1 MIYMI
6 NYGGIK
12 LKYISIIGASGSV
25 GTQALDVIKK
35 SDNIK
40 LLGVTIHSNI
50 DKLIEIIKE
59 LNPPYIGIT
68 NKNKRDELMP
78 RLKNL
83 NYKGKVYFGEESLV
97 LIATIK
103 EVDLVLTSVVGMVG
117 LNATIAAIKAKKDI
131 ALANKETLVSA
142 GEIVMDLVKKNG
154 VSIYPVDSEHSAIF
168 QCLQGSK
175 KSEVENIII
184 TASGGP
190 FLGKDINYL
199 KTVRKEEA
207 LKHPNWEMGAKITI
221 DSSTLMNKGLEVIE
235 ARWLFDIDYENIK
248 VVVHPESIV
257 HSMVE
262 YKDSSIIAQLG
273 EADMRLPIQY
283 ALNYPDRKESVSK
296 KLDIYNMRNLSFIK
310 PDTDTFKGLKLSYE
324 AGKRG
329 GLHTTVLNSANEEAV
344 SLFLNDKIK
353 YIDIVNLVEKALDEF
368 STLPDISLE
377 AVFETDKIVRE
388 FIRKTYK
395 EV

>member
-1 MIYMI
+1 M
-6 NYGGIK
+6 
-12 LKYISIIGASGSV
+12 KYISIIGASGSV
-25 GTQALDVIKK
+25 GTQALDVIKN
-35 SDNIK
+35 SSNIK
-40 LLGVTIHSNI
+40 LLGVTVHSNI
-50 DKLIEIIKE
+50 DKLIEIIDE
-59 LNPPYIGIT
+59 FNPPYIGIT
-68 NKNKRDELMP
+68 SLEKRDEVMS
-78 RLKNL
+78 RLEKIE
-83 NYKGKVYFGEESLV
+83 YKGQIFFGEESLV
-97 LIATIK
+97 SIATIK
-103 EVDLVLTSVVGMVG
+103 EVDLVLMSVVGMVG
-117 LNATIAAIKAKKDI
+117 LKATIAAIKAKKDI

-142 GEIVMDLVKKNG
+142 GEIVMDLVEKEG
-154 VSIYPVDSEHSAIF
+154 VNIYPVDSEHSAIF
-168 QCLQGSK
+168 QCLQGSEK
-175 KSEVENIII
+175 NEVDNIII

-190 FLGKDINYL
+190 FLGRNLDYL
-199 KTVRKEEA
+199 KTVTKKEA

-283 ALNYPDRKESVSK
+283 ALNYPHRKKSVSK
-296 KLDIYNMRNLSFIK
+296 KLDIYNMKDLRFIK
-310 PDTDTFKGLKLSYE
+310 PDTETFKALSLCYK
-324 AGKRG
+324 AGRLG

-353 YIDIVNLVEKALDEF
+353 YIDIVNLVEKALNKF
-368 STLPDISLE
+368 TSLPDISLE
-377 AVFETDKIVRE
+377 GVFETDKIVRE